1 MVLLLEL
8 SQSSK
13 PNSLAALSHVSK
25 DREGGERVEDH
36 DGIDAECGIKR
47 RRQYCIAGI
56 SGSGEEK

>member
-36 DGIDAECGIKR
+36 DGN
-47 RRQYCIAGI
+47 
-56 SGSGEEK
+56 